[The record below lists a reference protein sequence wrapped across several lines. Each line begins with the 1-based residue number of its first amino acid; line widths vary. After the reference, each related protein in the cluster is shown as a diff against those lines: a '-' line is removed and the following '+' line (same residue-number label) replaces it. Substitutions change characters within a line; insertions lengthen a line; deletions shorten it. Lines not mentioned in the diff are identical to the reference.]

1 MLLTAVKDLGVAT
14 ENSALTPWR
23 VGRAKSA
30 MERSVAN
37 ISQSGTRGGRG
48 DGGGQG
54 KIGEVSKRK
63 DAVGVCSSD
72 PVSSSDTVI
81 DGSRGKKRKATY
93 DGVKLLLKI
102 IYWRCKMNTYWTAK
116 STDSSKKYSTVCLYP

>member
-1 MLLTAVKDLGVAT
+1 M
-14 ENSALTPWR
+14 WR
-23 VGRAKSA
+23 TFRNL
-30 MERSVAN
+30 ERE
-37 ISQSGTRGGRG
+37 GGG

-102 IYWRCKMNTYWTAK
+102 VYWRCKMNTYWTAK
-116 STDSSKKYSTVCLYP
+116 STDGSRKYSTVCLYP